1 MATITIDIDKVR
13 KVLEPALAYQ
23 PQVKPSIN
31 ADEKSPLMIIEL
43 PGAQAIDLKAL
54 EAVSTALCGFLGIRG
69 QVGVVNCRLC
79 SLVLEGRHPEG
90 ILHRA
95 THEPSKQVTP

>member
-1 MATITIDIDKVR
+1 MATLSIDIDKVR
-13 KVLEPALAYQ
+13 KVLEQALAYQ

-54 EAVSTALCGFLGIRG
+54 EAVSTALCGYLGIRG

-79 SLVLEGRHPEG
+79 LSFWKDDILKKYYLEQP
-90 ILHRA
+90 
-95 THEPSKQVTP
+95 QNQQNQ